1 MRFLPKAN
9 PLYEK
14 IPARKVVPSEVLNK
28 LAKGG
33 FSGYL
38 RYTDTDFEADCI
50 FIKGALI
57 CVSSSDG
64 EKERTGFEAFTLLF
78 DKILS
83 SGGEINIY
91 RMTADLAVC
100 AHALLL
106 GGKLLH
112 GSEVR
117 QIDMKETL
125 AQLRSQGLNGVV
137 RFYTAE
143 RSAMI
148 FYKDGQPIGYY
159 HDEARTVE
167 ASPEESRTVAALPG
181 ALVDV
186 CSTKPME
193 ELLRYNLL
201 KMVNLD
207 KLWEAAKARQTILP
221 KETHFEQQG
230 AGAKA
235 GLDDGRL
242 QALVEDLKE
251 IAAAYLSKE
260 GRVAVE
266 RGLQKAGGNRILS
279 DDEKSEAFITLFEG
293 EARRID
299 SNTRIDEMIDLMR
312 SEIAGRLAV

>member
-1 MRFLPKAN
+1 MRLLPKAN

-14 IPARKVVPSEVLNK
+14 IPALKVVLPEVLNK

-38 RYTDTDFEADCI
+38 RHTDTDFEADCI
-50 FIKGALI
+50 FVKGVLI
-57 CVSSSDG
+57 CASACEG
-64 EKERTGFEAFTLLF
+64 EKERTGFEALALIF
-78 DKILS
+78 DKILT
-83 SGGEINIY
+83 SGGEIDIY

-106 GGKLLH
+106 GGKLLN

-117 QIDMKETL
+117 QIDIKETL
-125 AQLRSQGLNGVV
+125 TQLRNQGLNGVV
-137 RFYTAE
+137 RFYTAQ

-159 HDEARTVE
+159 HDEAKAVE
-167 ASPEESRTVAALPG
+167 ASPEESRKVAALPG
-181 ALVDV
+181 ALVDI

-193 ELLRYNLL
+193 ELTRYDLL

-207 KLWEAAKARQTILP
+207 KLWEAAQARQTAPASEDAPLER
-221 KETHFEQQG
+221 K
-230 AGAKA
+230 GAKA
-235 GLDDGRL
+235 GLDEERL

-260 GRVAVE
+260 GRMAVE
-266 RGLQKAGGNRILS
+266 KGLQQAGGSRVLFE
-279 DDEKSEAFITLFEG
+279 DEKSGIFIDLLES

-299 SNTRIDEMIDLMR
+299 GNARIDEMIDLMK